1 VTKKAI
7 LALANGETFEGTSVG
22 AEGETTGEVVFNTSH
37 TGYQEILT
45 DPSYAGQLV
54 TFTVSEVGNYGIHL
68 GDEQAESAQAAG
80 FIARRVC
87 KEPSN
92 WRSQESL
99 PSFLARSKVVGIE
112 GIDTRKLVRVLRSS
126 GAQQGIIDSTGA
138 KALALVERARKA
150 KSMEGL
156 DLASQ
161 VSTKAAY
168 GWEQGLQTRAPQPR
182 QHEVIVIDYGVK
194 RGILRQLVDIGC
206 GVTVVPARTA
216 AAEILAREP
225 AGVVISNGPG
235 DPAAIGGARELA
247 RDLLG
252 KVPIMGICLGN
263 QILSLA
269 MGGSTY
275 KLKFGHRGA
284 NHPVRDVIGDKID
297 LTSQNHGF
305 AVDEKSLAGKVQ
317 VTHVNLYDGTVE
329 GIAAPDLRMF
339 AVQYHPEDSPG
350 PHDSRY
356 LFRRFVQMIE
366 DGQGNGSA
374 GSSEGKR

>member
-1 VTKKAI
+1 VAKKAI
-7 LALANGETFEGTSVG
+7 LALANGEVFEGTSVG
-22 AEGETTGEVVFNTSH
+22 AAGETVGEVVFNTSH

-68 GDEQAESAQAAG
+68 GDEQAETAQAAG
-80 FIARRVC
+80 FIARKVC
-87 KEPSN
+87 REPSN

-99 PSFLARSKVVGIE
+99 PAFLARSNVVGIE
-112 GIDTRKLVRVLRSS
+112 GIDTRRLVRVLRST
-126 GAQQGIIDSTGA
+126 GAQQGVIDSSGSSP
-138 KALALVERARKA
+138 KALVERAKSA
-150 KSMEGL
+150 PSMEGQ
-156 DLASQ
+156 DLANL
-161 VSTKAAY
+161 VSTKVAY
-168 GWEQGLQTRAPQPR
+168 RWDEGLPTREPQPK
-182 QHEVIVIDYGVK
+182 QHEVVVVDYGVK
-194 RGILRQLVDIGC
+194 RGILRQLVDVGC
-206 GVTVVPARTA
+206 GATVVPARTA
-216 AAEILAREP
+216 AAEILGRRP
-225 AGVVISNGPG
+225 AGVVLSNGPG
-235 DPAAIGGARELA
+235 DPAAVTGARELA
-247 RDLLG
+247 QDLLG
-252 KVPIMGICLGN
+252 RVPVMGICLGN

-305 AVDEKSLAGKVQ
+305 SVDEKSLAGKVQ

-366 DGQGNGSA
+366 DSA
-374 GSSEGKR
+374 GARDEGER

>member
-1 VTKKAI
+1 VKKAI
-7 LALANGETFEGTSVG
+7 LALANGDTFEGLSVG
-22 AEGETTGEVVFNTSH
+22 AEGEATGEVVFNTSH

-45 DPSYAGQLV
+45 DPSYAGQMV

-68 GDEQAESAQAAG
+68 GDEQAATAQAAG

-99 PSFLARSKVVGIE
+99 PAFLARSNVVGIE
-112 GIDTRKLVRVLRSS
+112 GIDTRQLVRVLRSS
-126 GAQQGIIDSTGA
+126 GAQQGIIDSSGA
-138 KALALVERARKA
+138 SPKALVERARKA
-150 KSMEGL
+150 PSMEGQ
-156 DLASQ
+156 DLASL

-168 GWEQGLQTRAPQPR
+168 RWDQPLQTRAPQPK
-182 QHEVIVIDYGVK
+182 QHEVIVVDYGVK
-194 RGILRQLVDIGC
+194 RGILRQLIDVGC
-206 GVTVVPARTA
+206 GVTVVPAKTA
-216 AAEILAREP
+216 AAEILAKKP
-225 AGVVISNGPG
+225 AGVVLSNGPG
-235 DPAAIGGARELA
+235 DPDAIPGAPELA

-269 MGGSTY
+269 MGGKTY

-366 DGQGNGSA
+366 DGRGTGSQ
-374 GSSEGKR
+374 GSSESKR

>member
-1 VTKKAI
+1 VTRRAA
-7 LALANGETFEGTSVG
+7 LALACGEVFEGVSVG
-22 AEGETTGEVVFNTSH
+22 AVGETIGEVVFNTSH

-54 TFTVSEVGNYGIHL
+54 AFTVSEVGNYGIHF
-68 GDEQAESAQAAG
+68 GDEQAETAQAAG

-87 KEPSN
+87 REPSN

-99 PSFLARSKVVGIE
+99 PHFLDRSGVVGIE
-112 GIDTRKLVRVLRSS
+112 GLDTRKLVRLLRTA
-126 GAQQGIIDSTGA
+126 GAQQGVIDSTGSSH
-138 KALALVERARKA
+138 KALVERARNA
-150 KSMEGL
+150 PGMEGQ
-156 DLASQ
+156 DLATQ

-168 GWEQGLQTRAPQPR
+168 RWEQGLPGRHPAPR
-182 QHEVIVIDYGVK
+182 IHDVVVVDYGVK

-206 GVTVVPARTA
+206 GVTVVPSRTP
-216 AAEILAREP
+216 AAEILARNP
-225 AGVVISNGPG
+225 SGVVLSNGPG
-235 DPAAIGGARELA
+235 DPAVVAGAEGQA

-252 KVPIMGICLGN
+252 KVPLMGICLGN
-263 QILSLA
+263 QILALA
-269 MGGSTY
+269 MGGTTY

-305 AVDEKSLAGKVQ
+305 AVDEKSLLGKVQ
-317 VTHVNLYDGTVE
+317 VTHVNLYDQTVE

-356 LFRRFVQMIE
+356 LFQRFLQMIE
-366 DGQGNGSA
+366 GA
-374 GSSEGKR
+374 

>member
-1 VTKKAI
+1 VTQKKAI
-7 LALANGETFEGTSVG
+7 LALANGDIFEGLSVG
-22 AEGETTGEVVFNTSH
+22 AEGETTGEVVFNAGH

-54 TFTVSEVGNYGIHL
+54 TFTVSEVGNYGIHK
-68 GDEQAESAQAAG
+68 GDEQHETAQVAG

-99 PSFLARSKVVGIE
+99 PSFLSRSKVVGIE

-126 GAQQGIIDSTGA
+126 GAQQGVIDSTGA
-138 KALALVERARKA
+138 SAKALVERARKA
-150 KSMEGL
+150 PSMEGQ
-156 DLASQ
+156 DLANL

-168 GWEQGLQTRAPQPR
+168 RWEQGVEGREPQPKV
-182 QHEVIVIDYGVK
+182 HDVVVVDYGVK
-194 RGILRQLVDIGC
+194 RGILRQLVDVGC

-216 AAEILAREP
+216 AAEILAKRP
-225 AGVVISNGPG
+225 SGVVLSNGPG
-235 DPAAIGGARELA
+235 DPAAVDGARELA
-247 RDLLG
+247 RELLG
-252 KVPIMGICLGN
+252 KVPVMGICLGN

-305 AVDEKSLAGKVQ
+305 SVDEKSLAGKVK

-366 DGQGNGSA
+366 DEPRDEGQG
-374 GSSEGKR
+374 